1 MPLHTTS
8 RVVAAV
14 HVPPTFKVSVHHKL
28 GQVLTEL
35 AEMYTVVSVYILQ
48 RMESRVG
55 SVHVNFVSCGLMY
68 VLTHARLPSVG
79 DKIPADIRVTKILS
93 TTLKIDQSILTGESV
108 SVLKHTDSIPDPK
121 AVNQDKKNMLFSVSF
136 NLCWWWHDSQ
146 AIPVWEHR
154 PRAIPVWKR
163 QTQEEPSTFSH
174 LSDIKGT
181 CRRVVEMMCLC
192 VY

>member
-1 MPLHTTS
+1 M
-8 RVVAAV
+8 
-14 HVPPTFKVSVHHKL
+14 
-28 GQVLTEL
+28 TEV

-55 SVHVNFVSCGLMY
+55 SVHVNFVICNVMY
-68 VLTHARLPSVG
+68 VLTHAHPPSVG

-136 NLCWWWHDSQ
+136 NLCWWWHDPQAIPVWEHRPQAIPVWEHRPQ

-154 PRAIPVWKR
+154 PRAIPVWEHR
-163 QTQEEPSTFSH
+163 PRAIPVWEHRPRAIPVWEHRPQAIPVWEHRPQAIP
-174 LSDIKGT
+174 
-181 CRRVVEMMCLC
+181 V
-192 VY
+192 